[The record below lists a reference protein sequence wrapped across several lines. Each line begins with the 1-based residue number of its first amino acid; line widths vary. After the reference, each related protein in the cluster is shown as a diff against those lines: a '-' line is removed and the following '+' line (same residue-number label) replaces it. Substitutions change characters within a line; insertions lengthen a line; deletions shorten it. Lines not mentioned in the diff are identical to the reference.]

1 MLRRGNFDS
10 TRSNRIKGQRKHMPG
25 ELFETLRQLSM
36 NNPFLKFMGMEL
48 LDAGEGWVKM
58 KIAFRPE
65 FLQPLT
71 VHGGA
76 IYSLADSAAAH
87 ALMTLILP
95 EQRPTTVEQRI
106 NFLKAAKDQDLYC
119 EAKIVHLGK
128 TLAYGEAAI
137 TTEDGALVAKSTATL
152 MRLDRTRRQGDRE
165 TEGRRDGG
173 TERQR

>member
-1 MLRRGNFDS
+1 MQRRGTCDS
-10 TRSNRIKGQRKHMPG
+10 TRSKLHKGHREHMPG
-25 ELFETLRQLSM
+25 QLFETLLQLTT

-58 KIAFRPE
+58 KIAFRPD
-65 FLQPLT
+65 FLQPIT

-95 EQRPTTVEQRI
+95 DQRPTTVEQRI
-106 NFLKAAKDQDLYC
+106 NFLKAVKDQDLYC

-128 TLAYGEAAI
+128 TLAYAEATI
-137 TTEDGALVAKSTATL
+137 TTEDSALVAKSTATL
-152 MRLDRTRRQGDRE
+152 MRLDRTRRQGDR
-165 TEGRRDGG
+165 G
-173 TERQR
+173 TRG